1 MAGVAATTTF
11 GTLRKVVTGAVA
23 EVVLNRPQALNAM
36 NQKFF
41 DEIHTAFQEIDKDPS
56 INVALLWAEGKMFTA
71 GLDLKEAASILVD
84 DPEKSKV
91 ERAAEL
97 YAHIKHLQQ
106 TFDII
111 RQIRKPVIAAIHGP
125 CIGGGVDLTA
135 ACDIRLCSQDAT
147 FSVLETKMAIVADL
161 GTLQRLSKIVGSGI
175 AREMA
180 FTAAPLNAQRALN
193 VGFVNHVFGDKE
205 ELLTAARKMA
215 NEIAGHSP
223 LVVQGTK
230 KVLNFSEEHS
240 LEDGLEYVA
249 LWNTSFLQSE
259 DLTEAVTSFMSKQP
273 PKFRNRL

>member
-1 MAGVAATTTF
+1 
-11 GTLRKVVTGAVA
+11 VVTGAVA

-97 YAHIKHLQQ
+97 YAHIKHLQK